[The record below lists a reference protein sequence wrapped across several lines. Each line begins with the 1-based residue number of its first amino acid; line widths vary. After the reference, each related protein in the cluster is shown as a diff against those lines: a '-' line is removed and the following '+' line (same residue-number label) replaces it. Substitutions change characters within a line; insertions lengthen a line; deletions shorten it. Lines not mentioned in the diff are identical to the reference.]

1 MQLAGTVRG
10 TTQVITVM
18 APRIDAAV
26 AIRFKDL
33 MREETERWREGGAPG
48 AEIPS
53 ASGPAPAETGAAP
66 GTTTGIA
73 AGAGGGAM
81 AQGPPPRV
89 VLDLGRV
96 EFVDSSGLGAIVAAM
111 KQLEEGRRLELA
123 GLAPLVDRVFRLT
136 RLDTVFRI
144 HRDLE
149 EAMQR
154 DIPE

>member
-1 MQLAGTVRG
+1 MRLAGTVRG
-10 TTQVITVM
+10 ATQVITVM

-33 MREETERWREGGAPG
+33 MREETERWRAEGAGASV
-48 AEIPS
+48 AC
-53 ASGPAPAETGAAP
+53 PAPAASRAARQ
-66 GTTTGIA
+66 
-73 AGAGGGAM
+73 AGGRTGG
-81 AQGPPPRV
+81 QGPPPRV

-144 HRDLE
+144 HRNLE

-154 DIPE
+154 DLPE